1 MGFRIYII
9 IQRIYIYVYME
20 NYHILYDKYMY
31 YIVCEVFESGKKS
44 SLAIVSGGVF

>member
-1 MGFRIYII
+1 
-9 IQRIYIYVYME
+9 ME

-31 YIVCEVFESGKKS
+31 YIVCQLVFESGKKS